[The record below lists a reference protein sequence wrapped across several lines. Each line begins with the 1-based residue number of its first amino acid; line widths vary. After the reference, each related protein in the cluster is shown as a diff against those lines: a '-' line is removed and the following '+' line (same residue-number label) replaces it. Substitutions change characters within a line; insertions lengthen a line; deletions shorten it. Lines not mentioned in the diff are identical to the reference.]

1 MFKLF
6 HRMESS
12 WATEHNDDQIF
23 ESYWDHVWWL
33 FNQPHVLTR
42 SQFDLFELWHASNFQ
57 DISAILEAGGISY
70 EDSMIEEVCKRMEG
84 KQARQVM
91 QQVRRST
98 SPISVWINDT
108 VDGRNPVP
116 PGMYKTL

>member
-1 MFKLF
+1 MMLRSLNPIEIM
-6 HRMESS
+6 H
-12 WATEHNDDQIF
+12 DDSIQ
-23 ESYWDHVWWL
+23 

-84 KQARQVM
+84 KQVRQAGDATGRAIHCPDF
-91 QQVRRST
+91 RR
-98 SPISVWINDT
+98 D
-108 VDGRNPVP
+108 
-116 PGMYKTL
+116 K